1 MLKRGYKDVAPV
13 GCIREKSVRHYEAG
27 RMEDYRITVNT
38 GRRSYYVE
46 GSAVRKNAPGTEAEP
61 RIRRVNHA
69 ARRNRDRARHMNAG
83 YVLFL
88 AIAVCITAITLLGYI
103 RTQSQLTVSA
113 KRVANLERE
122 LEDLRRTNDQNLDRI
137 NAAVNL
143 EDIKQVAVNE
153 LGMTYAKEGQVVV
166 VGSEGSDYVRQLRE
180 LQ

>member
-1 MLKRGYKDVAPV
+1 MPRGM
-13 GCIREKSVRHYEAG
+13 RSVSRYEAG
-27 RMEDYRITVNT
+27 RMDNYRITVNT

-46 GSAVRKNAPGTEAEP
+46 GSTLRKADPDRVEEP
-61 RIRRVNHA
+61 RVRRVNHA

-88 AIAVCITAITLLGYI
+88 SLAVCITARTLLGYI
-103 RTQSQLTVSA
+103 KAQSNLTVSA
-113 KRVANLERE
+113 KRVANLEKE
-122 LEDLRRTNDQNLDRI
+122 LNDLRLTNEENLDRI
-137 NAAVNL
+137 NASVNL

-166 VGSEGSDYVRQLRE
+166 VGSEGNDYVRQLRE

>member
-1 MLKRGYKDVAPV
+1 MSNYR
-13 GCIREKSVRHYEAG
+13 AG
-27 RMEDYRITVNT
+27 NIEDYRITVSN

-46 GSAVRKNAPGTEAEP
+46 GSVAPKNAPEREQDP

-69 ARRNRDRARHMNAG
+69 ARRNRDRARRMNLG
-83 YVLFL
+83 YVFFL
-88 AIAVCITAITLLGYI
+88 SIAVCITAITLLGYI
-103 RTQSQLTVSA
+103 KAVSA
-113 KRVANLERE
+113 LTISARRVADMEKE
-122 LEDLRRTNDQNLDRI
+122 LNEMILTNDENLARI
-137 NAAVNL
+137 NASVNL